1 MELACLVDQ
10 ATTFAEERLHPGAND
25 RFGGT
30 DVIRPEG
37 GIACIFG
44 KPDSLP
50 KDVQVKCP

>member
-10 ATTFAEERLHPGAND
+10 ATTSAEERLHPGAND

-37 GIACIFG
+37 RIGVHFR
-44 KPDSLP
+44 K
-50 KDVQVKCP
+50 V